1 MTPAG
6 ARRRQGDPV
15 AEADGP
21 DPAEDPILYLYDED
35 RGETKKDEE

>member
-1 MTPAG
+1 MTRAG

-21 DPAEDPILYLYDED
+21 DPAEDPILYLYEED
-35 RGETKKDEE
+35 RAETKEDKE